1 MATNKEIEALPVNDS
16 IKRQLKTLQQSPVM
30 FNLLNLIP
38 SKCTWIVPRQDME
51 NYVLKT
57 AEEFLGRG
65 EVKLVT
71 IDAAPRANRAPR
83 TVVWI
88 DKNSRHLVDRSISDN
103 DAVFVPTVERYSQDL
118 RNFADQFAPTEM
130 DDGTPI
136 NRKKRIKLTAA
147 EGRENSGIIGIY
159 IDLSRILSRLFDVE
173 NRGFQETFGKDV
185 PVRPCSIHCDLI
197 YEKRGDS
204 KFVMAVQVVKYF
216 EGNQTG
222 HARPRP
228 VKNYYDNGRRDNN
241 D

>member
-1 MATNKEIEALPVNDS
+1 MATNKEIDSLNVNDA

-38 SKCTWIVPRQDME
+38 SKCTWVVPRQDLE

-71 IDAAPRANRAPR
+71 IDAAPRANYAPR

-88 DKNSRHLVDRSISDN
+88 DKNSRHLVDRSINDN

-118 RNFADQFAPTEM
+118 RNFADQFAATET

-159 IDLSRILSRLFDVE
+159 IDLSRVLSRLFDIE
-173 NRGFQETFGKDV
+173 NRGFQEAFGKDV
-185 PVRPCSIHCDLI
+185 PVRPCSMNCDLI

-204 KFVMAVQVVKYF
+204 RMIMAIKITKYF
-216 EGNQTG
+216 EGNNGG

-228 VKNYYDNGRRDNN
+228 VKNYHDGGDRRNN
-241 D
+241 I